1 MIAKLYRTT
10 AFKLSLIYLLV
21 FAAFA
26 GFMIFYFAHNTGEI
40 LSRQHVTAMEDEA
53 RALMGVYRRGGIRR
67 MAQLIDRLARRPNA
81 GLYLVTDAAGEPL
94 AGNISSVP
102 PEILEKPGVY
112 PVPYYRYHDDEE
124 AEDDQGR
131 TRPALVRSYV
141 MDNGFRLVVGRDT
154 AEADRFR
161 SLVRRATLWSVGLML
176 VLALVSGFFISHRV
190 LRRMEGVTDASR
202 AIMGGDLS
210 ERIPVT
216 GNGDEFDRLAISLN
230 EMLGRIEALMA
241 GLKEVSDNVA
251 HDLKTPLT
259 RMRNRVEGAL
269 RQDGSDPA
277 AARDALETTLDECDG
292 LIETFNALL
301 SIARAEAGEG
311 GEAERFDAAQMVR
324 DLGELYEPVAEDA
337 GIVLTVKAP
346 ESLTIEANRH
356 LLGQALSNLIDNAL
370 KYAGGEEA
378 AIMIG
383 LEKTAAGVELSV
395 GDNGPGIP
403 DKDRERVTERFVRL
417 DESRSEPGSGLGLSL
432 VKAVAHRHGGELVLE
447 DNGPG
452 LKARLLLPASV
463 LAGGAA

>member
-1 MIAKLYRTT
+1 M
-10 AFKLSLIYLLV
+10 
-21 FAAFA
+21 
-26 GFMIFYFAHNTGEI
+26 
-40 LSRQHVTAMEDEA
+40 
-53 RALMGVYRRGGIRR
+53 
-67 MAQLIDRLARRPNA
+67 
-81 GLYLVTDAAGEPL
+81 
-94 AGNISSVP
+94 
-102 PEILEKPGVY
+102 
-112 PVPYYRYHDDEE
+112 
-124 AEDDQGR
+124 
-131 TRPALVRSYV
+131 
-141 MDNGFRLVVGRDT
+141 
-154 AEADRFR
+154 
-161 SLVRRATLWSVGLML
+161 RRATLWSVGLML

-403 DKDRERVTERFVRL
+403 ETDRARVLERFVRL
-417 DESRSEPGSGLGLSL
+417 DASRSVPGTGLGLSL
-432 VKAVAHRHGGELVLE
+432 VSAIADLHRARLVLE
-447 DNGPG
+447 DNAPG
-452 LKARLLLPASV
+452 LRVSILFPAV
-463 LAGGAA
+463 EPAAATPAHN